1 MFDNKMI
8 CTDGFENVTEGDR
21 IVGFAILAR
30 LAYYRGLGLSMI
42 EDIAITVDGQAIA
55 RSDIR
60 FSVRGRTWTLDEME
74 TEYGDR
80 WNFGEKARLVAS
92 KPGGLEPG
100 VHRIEL
106 VERLRISYLP
116 FTPSTKD
123 VKELELTT

>member
-8 CTDGFENVTEGDR
+8 CTEGFENVRDGND

-42 EDIAITVDGQAIA
+42 EDIAITVDGEAIA
-55 RSDIR
+55 RSNIR

-80 WNFGEKARLVAS
+80 WNFGEKARLVAL
-92 KPGGLEPG
+92 KPGGLEAG
-100 VHRIEL
+100 SHRIEL

-123 VKELELTT
+123 VKELELTA